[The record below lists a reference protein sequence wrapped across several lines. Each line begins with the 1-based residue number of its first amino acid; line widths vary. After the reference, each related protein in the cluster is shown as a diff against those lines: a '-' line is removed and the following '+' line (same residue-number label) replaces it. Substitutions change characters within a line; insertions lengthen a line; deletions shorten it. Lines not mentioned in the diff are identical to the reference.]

1 MTQKQT
7 IVGRISQLARA
18 NINAMLDRAEDPEKM
33 LDQLIRD
40 YTNSIA
46 EAEEAVAQTIANV
59 RMAETDLETDR
70 AAVAEW
76 GRKAAAAAAK
86 AEQMRGA
93 GDPDGAF
100 KFDDLARVAL
110 SRQIQHENDIKNAEP
125 VIAQQN
131 TTVDQLKDGL
141 ATMKTKLED
150 LKSRRNTLVARARS
164 VEAQETVQNAMSS
177 IDVMDPSSDIARWED
192 QVRRQEAMVQGR
204 AEAQSS
210 SLADRFAELEDHSN
224 DSEIEARLQQLK
236 GQQS

>member
-7 IVGRISQLARA
+7 IIGRISQLARA
-18 NINAMLDRAEDPEKM
+18 NINALLDRAEDPEKM

-59 RMAETDLETDR
+59 RMAETDLQTDR
-70 AAVAEW
+70 DAVAEW
-76 GRKAAAAAAK
+76 GRKAAAASTK
-86 AEQMRGA
+86 ADEMRAA

-110 SRQIQHENDIKNAEP
+110 GRQIQHEGDIKNAEP
-125 VIAQQN
+125 TIAQQN
-131 TTVDQLKDGL
+131 STVEQLKDGL

-150 LKSRRNTLVARARS
+150 LKSRRNSLVARARS

-177 IDVMDPSSDIARWED
+177 IDVMDPSSDLSRWEE
-192 QVRRQEAMVQGR
+192 QIRRQEALVQGR
-204 AEAQSS
+204 AEAQST
-210 SLADRFAELEDHSN
+210 SLEDRFAELEDSSDN
-224 DSEIEARLQQLK
+224 AEIEARLQQLK
-236 GQQS
+236 GQQG